1 MHLNLLLFVLFFCIN
16 CGFSQQYKIVKVVD
30 QSTGLAIPYVSM
42 YSNSKQ
48 FFLVGNETGLIAFA
62 NSSILSDADS
72 VTISST
78 GYSSVIVSVGTIKKL
93 RTDTTVI
100 QLNAII
106 EELPEV
112 VLKRINLSEMLD
124 VAFKNSFMKYMPYQE
139 ASVFYR
145 ISRQTD
151 DRFTGI
157 FEGLGKRF
165 ENGISLRMAI
175 GSRVSHYCD
184 YLTEVRSTG
193 FNTDES
199 TATIYPTLGSNFVF
213 LNYFLRY
220 AFPFNHELYKKKLN
234 RSINDDNGILVV
246 DLEPDLSNNLLI
258 RAGKRVSPNYGNIFN
273 SKRRYFINLNDTTI
287 SSISLLQENVGKV
300 GWSRKFMLNRSEMEF
315 RFRKQ
320 DNWIVLTY
328 ASEKR
333 NISSMNNKNVQFT
346 EFNEAFF
353 FDVTPKNYTDQELIK
368 KYYLT
373 SIDRQEKGM
382 LRQYGSSNY
391 SNEKRF
397 LYAIPSHL
405 TENPL
410 FWKSYTPPAFNYEKL
425 KKDLHNNPYIA
436 LF

>member
-1 MHLNLLLFVLFFCIN
+1 MHLRLSFFVLLFCIN
-16 CGFSQQYKIVKVVD
+16 CCFSQQYKIVKVVD
-30 QSTGLAIPYVSM
+30 QTTGFAIPYVSL
-42 YSNSKQ
+42 YSTSKQ

-62 NSSILSDADS
+62 NSSILSDSDT

-78 GYSSVIVSVGTIKKL
+78 GYSSVVVSVGAIKQL
-93 RTDTTVI
+93 RNDTTI
-100 QLNAII
+100 IHLKAII

-124 VAFKNSFMKYMPYQE
+124 VAFKNSFIKYMPYQE

-165 ENGISLRMAI
+165 ENGISLQMAI
-175 GSRVSHYCD
+175 GSRTSHYCD
-184 YLTEVRSTG
+184 YLTEIRSTG

-199 TATIYPTLGSNFVF
+199 AATIYPNLGSNFVF

-234 RSINDDNGILVV
+234 RSINDDDGILVV

-300 GWSRKFMLNRSEMEF
+300 GWSNKFILNRSEMEF

-320 DNWIVLTY
+320 DKWIVLTY

-333 NISSMNNKNVQFT
+333 NISSVNNKNIQFT

-353 FDVTPKNYTDQELIK
+353 FDVTQKNYTDQELMK

-391 SNEKRF
+391 SSDKRF
-397 LYAIPSHL
+397 LYATPSHL
-405 TENPL
+405 TENPS

>member
-1 MHLNLLLFVLFFCIN
+1 MHLNLSLFVLFFCIN

-30 QSTGLAIPYVSM
+30 QTTGLAIPYVSM

-48 FFLVGNETGLIAFA
+48 FFLVGNESGLIAFA

-72 VTISST
+72 LTISST
-78 GYSSVIVSVGTIKKL
+78 GYSSVIVTVGAIKL
-93 RTDTTVI
+93 WPTDTTII
-100 QLNAII
+100 QLKAII

-145 ISRQTD
+145 ISRQTN

-157 FEGLGKRF
+157 FEGWGKRF
-165 ENGISLRMAI
+165 ENGISLQMAI

-199 TATIYPTLGSNFVF
+199 TATIYPSLGSNFVF

-234 RSINDDNGILVV
+234 RSINDDDGILVV
-246 DLEPDLSNNLLI
+246 DLEPDVSNNLLI

-287 SSISLLQENVGKV
+287 SSISLLQENVGMV
-300 GWSRKFMLNRSEMEF
+300 GWSNKFILNRSEMEF

-320 DNWIVLTY
+320 DKWIVLTY

-333 NISSMNNKNVQFT
+333 NISSINNKNIQFI

-353 FDVTPKNYTDQELIK
+353 FDVTQKNYTDQELTK
-368 KYYLT
+368 NYYLT
-373 SIDRQEKGM
+373 SIDRNEKGM

-397 LYAIPSHL
+397 LYAVPSHL